1 MIETSSADRRESERA
16 NEVPLC
22 VDLDGTLI
30 RSDLLVESALGLAR
44 NNPLNILRCGV
55 WLLRGKAAMKRE
67 IAARSE
73 VDVSLLPYDERVV
86 EWLRNSSQHRVLC
99 TASDRKY
106 AEAVALHIGVFDE
119 VIASDGERNLAGAN
133 KAQAL
138 IDRYGERG
146 FDYAG
151 NAAPDLKV
159 WRYARR
165 AIVVNASDGLARSAA
180 SLTEVEQVLPRNG
193 GGLRAWI
200 KALRLHQWMKNLLV
214 FLPLLA
220 SHKLFQIDA
229 ALLSILAFISFG
241 LCASGVYLLND
252 LLDLEADRN
261 HPRKRLRPFAA
272 GTLPLVSGL
281 FAAPALTL
289 AAFALALAVDAKF
302 ALVLL
307 GYWVLTLAYSFKLKR
322 IAMLDTV
329 ALAALYTVRIIAGT
343 VAIHSLLS
351 FWLLAF
357 SMFLFLSLALV
368 KRYTEL
374 QSLLQRG
381 LSRTDGRG
389 YEVDDLSLIQSLG
402 GASGY
407 LAVLVLAL
415 YINSSASEALY
426 RHQQALWLL
435 CPLLLYWVSRV
446 WLKAHRGL
454 MDDDPVVFALTDYVS
469 RIVLALCAVVIVVAI

>member
-1 MIETSSADRRESERA
+1 MTAAPQRDDI
-16 NEVPLC
+16 PLC

-30 RSDLLVESALGLAR
+30 RSDLLIESALGLAR
-44 NNPLNILRCGV
+44 RNPLNIFRFGA

-67 IAARSE
+67 IASRSE
-73 VDVSLLPYDERVV
+73 IDVSLLPYDDRVV
-86 EWLRNSSQHRVLC
+86 DWLREQTSQRRVLC

-106 AEAVALHIGVFDE
+106 AEAVAAHVRVFDE
-119 VIASDGERNLAGAN
+119 VIASDGERNLAGTS

-138 IDRYGERG
+138 VDRYGERG

-151 NAAPDLKV
+151 NAKPDLKV

-165 AIVVNASDGLARSAA
+165 AIVVNASHGLARAA
-180 SLTEVEQVLPRNG
+180 AEVTSVDQVLPRHG
-193 GGLRAWI
+193 GGLRTWG
-200 KALRLHQWMKNLLV
+200 KALRLHQWLKNLLV

-220 SHKLFQIDA
+220 SHKLFQLD
-229 ALLSILAFISFG
+229 ALLLSALAFISFG

-252 LLDLEADRN
+252 LLDLESDRN

-272 GTLPLVSGL
+272 GTLPLISGL
-281 FAAPALTL
+281 MAMPALTL
-289 AAFALALAVDAKF
+289 GALALALAVDVKF
-302 ALVLL
+302 ALVLF
-307 GYWVLTLAYSFKLKR
+307 GYWLLTLAYSFRLKR

-329 ALAALYTVRIIAGT
+329 VLAALYTVRIIAGT
-343 VAIHSLLS
+343 VAIHVGLS

-374 QSLLQRG
+374 QSLAQQGR
-381 LSRTDGRG
+381 SRTDGRG
-389 YEVDDLSLIQSLG
+389 YEVDDLGLIQSLG

-415 YINSSASEALY
+415 YINSNASEALY
-426 RHQQALWLL
+426 RHQQVLWLL

-454 MDDDPVVFALTDYVS
+454 MDDDPVVFALTDQVS
-469 RIVLALCAVVIVVAI
+469 RVVLALCAVVVVLAI

>member
-1 MIETSSADRRESERA
+1 MIESAEPIARNLDEGERI
-16 NEVPLC
+16 PLC

-44 NNPLNILRCGV
+44 RNPFDLLRCGF
-55 WLLRGKAAMKRE
+55 WLLRGKATLKRE
-67 IAARSE
+67 IATRCE
-73 VDVSLLPYDERVV
+73 IDVSLLPYDERVI
-86 EWLRNSSQHRVLC
+86 EWLRNSPQHRVLC

-106 AEAVALHIGVFDE
+106 AEAVASHVGVFDE
-119 VIASDGERNLAGAN
+119 VLASDGARNLAGMH

-138 IDRYGERG
+138 VERFGERG

-151 NAAPDLKV
+151 NAAPDLNV
-159 WRYARR
+159 WRHARR

-180 SLTEVEQVLPRNG
+180 AVTAVEQVLPRSG
-193 GGLRAWI
+193 GGPRTWL
-200 KALRLHQWMKNLLV
+200 KALRVHQWLKNLLI

-220 SHKLFQIDA
+220 AHKLFQLDA
-229 ALLSILAFISFG
+229 ALLSVLAFISFG

-252 LLDLEADRN
+252 LLDLESDRN

-281 FAAPALTL
+281 AATPLLTL
-289 AAFALALAVDAKF
+289 AAFALAVVVGVKF

-343 VAIHSLLS
+343 LAIHSALS
-351 FWLLAF
+351 FWMLAF

-374 QSLLQRG
+374 KVLLERG
-381 LSRTDGRG
+381 RSRTDGRG

>member
-1 MIETSSADRRESERA
+1 MTAAPQRDDI
-16 NEVPLC
+16 PLC

-30 RSDLLVESALGLAR
+30 RSDLLVESALGFVR
-44 NNPLNILRCGV
+44 RNPLNIVRCGA
-55 WLLRGKAAMKRE
+55 WLLRGKAAMKQE
-67 IAARSE
+67 IARRSE
-73 VDVSLLPYDERVV
+73 IDVTLLPYDDRVV
-86 EWLRNSSQHRVLC
+86 DWLRERTSQRRVLC

-106 AEAVALHIGVFDE
+106 ADAVAAHVGVFDE
-119 VIASDGERNLAGAN
+119 VIASDGERNLAGSN

-138 IDRYGERG
+138 VERYGERG

-151 NAAPDLKV
+151 NARPDLEV

-165 AIVVNASDGLARSAA
+165 AIVVNASD
-180 SLTEVEQVLPRNG
+180 SLTRAAGEVTSVEQVMPRHG
-193 GGLRAWI
+193 GGPRTWA
-200 KALRLHQWMKNLLV
+200 KALRLHQWLKNLLI

-220 SHKLFQIDA
+220 SHKLFHFDA
-229 ALLSILAFISFG
+229 MLLSLLAFLSFG

-252 LLDLEADRN
+252 LLDLESDRG

-272 GTLPLVSGL
+272 GALPLTSGL
-281 FAAPALTL
+281 VATPALTL
-289 AAFALALAVDAKF
+289 AAFALALTVDVKF

-307 GYWVLTLAYSFKLKR
+307 GYWLLTLAYSFRLKR

-329 ALAALYTVRIIAGT
+329 VLAALYTVRIIAGT
-343 VAIHSLLS
+343 VAIHVGLS

-374 QSLLQRG
+374 QG
-381 LSRTDGRG
+381 LVQQGRSRTDGRG
-389 YEVDDLSLIQSLG
+389 YEVDDLGLIQSLG

-415 YINSSASEALY
+415 YINSSASEVLY
-426 RHQQALWLL
+426 RHQQVLWLL

-469 RIVLALCAVVIVVAI
+469 RIVLALCAVVTMIAI